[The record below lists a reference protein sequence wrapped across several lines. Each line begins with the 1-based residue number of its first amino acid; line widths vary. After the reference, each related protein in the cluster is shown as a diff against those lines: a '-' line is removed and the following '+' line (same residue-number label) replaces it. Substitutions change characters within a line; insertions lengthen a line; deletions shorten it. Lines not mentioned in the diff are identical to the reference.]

1 MSWSEEQLDFFAE
14 KRYLI
19 IDDFLSLSEVKNLR
33 ELADTRVLSGEF
45 REAGVGKG
53 NDQRVVKTERGDWIC
68 WLDEKANEEVLQL
81 YWNRV
86 EGIKQIINQHFYL
99 GLNDIESHLA
109 IYKAGGFYKR
119 HSDRHQISSSRRIS
133 LVLYLNETWQELDG
147 VKLRIYL
154 SDESVD
160 IEPLAG
166 RMVVFMSEL
175 EHEVLTTSVNRYSI
189 TGWAHHRELI

>member
-1 MSWSEEQLDFFAE
+1 MNWSEEQLDFFAE

-68 WLDEKANEEVLQL
+68 WLEENSENEALQL

-86 EGIKQIINQHFYL
+86 EEIKQIINRNFYL
-99 GLNDIESHLA
+99 GLNEVEAHLA

-147 VKLRIYL
+147 GKLRIYL

-166 RMVVFMSEL
+166 RMVVFTSEL